1 MRKIKFSLEEKKIV
15 RAIVVFV
22 LIQFLIILVFVREL
36 NMSRPIKAKDTKQ
49 IDITVEDTYC
59 IRLGTRYSENLF
71 VVVADSE
78 KYWFEYHRFFDK
90 YSVDQLY
97 QSISE
102 GDKLHLTYYE
112 TSYILFGNVK
122 VVVDAQTEIETY
134 RSFESYNQA
143 KRGLPTLV
151 TIIFSIIETFFA
163 AIILLYVWLNKN
175 TVKILCKKLKK
186 CINKN
191 TP

>member
-1 MRKIKFSLEEKKIV
+1 MRKIKFSLEEKKTV

-22 LIQFLIILVFVREL
+22 LIQFLIILVFVRAL

-59 IRLGTRYSENLF
+59 IRLGRRYSENLF
-71 VVVADSE
+71 VVVADSK
-78 KYWFEYHRFFDK
+78 KYWFEYHRSFDK

-112 TSYILFGNVK
+112 TSYIVFGNVN
-122 VVVDAQTEIETY
+122 VVVDAQTETETY

-151 TIIFSIIETFFA
+151 AIVFSIIELVFV
-163 AIILLYVWLNKN
+163 AIVLLYVWLKKN
-175 TVKILCKKLKK
+175 TVRELCNKVKK
-186 CINKN
+186 CINKKMQ
-191 TP
+191 